1 MIRKWPICTLT
12 VLLYM
17 VLLCSIPA
25 YAVEARADDRIMY
38 NTVTLS
44 KSSNGDLSIFFSVQ
58 ATGKMDVIGASRVE
72 IQRNTLTG
80 WVTEYTFT
88 PDNAP
93 EIQAENK
100 FQHSATLTYS
110 PLFVGKEYRAVAMI
124 YVKNSS
130 GESINQLTSK
140 IVVS

>member
-93 EIQAENK
+93 TIQAK
-100 FQHSATLTYS
+100 DKVQHSTTLTYS
-110 PLFVGKEYRAVAMI
+110 PLFAEKVYRAIVTI
-124 YVKNSS
+124 YVKDTSGSS
-130 GESINQLTSK
+130 TKQLTSK
-140 IVVS
+140 TIIA